1 MDNRLYRS
9 PTDKVIGGVAG
20 GLAVWMNLD
29 PSLIRLAW
37 VLLAIF
43 SGGIFVLVYFVLMLV
58 VPLAPVGWVPRPP
71 STGAP
76 GGGPGQG
83 WGTPGGPPPPGSWGQ
98 PMGSTGPPPGAWSSP
113 PGTWGAPPTSTSWN
127 RPSTGNN
134 NAGIVA
140 GIVLILLGTWFL
152 VDRYVH
158 IDWSLLWPVIIIVL
172 GVGLLAAAMRRGRPA
187 G

>member
-1 MDNRLYRS
+1 MAVDNRLYRS

-76 GGGPGQG
+76 GGG
-83 WGTPGGPPPPGSWGQ
+83 
-98 PMGSTGPPPGAWSSP
+98 
-113 PGTWGAPPTSTSWN
+113 
-127 RPSTGNN
+127 
-134 NAGIVA
+134 
-140 GIVLILLGTWFL
+140 
-152 VDRYVH
+152 
-158 IDWSLLWPVIIIVL
+158 
-172 GVGLLAAAMRRGRPA
+172 
-187 G
+187 